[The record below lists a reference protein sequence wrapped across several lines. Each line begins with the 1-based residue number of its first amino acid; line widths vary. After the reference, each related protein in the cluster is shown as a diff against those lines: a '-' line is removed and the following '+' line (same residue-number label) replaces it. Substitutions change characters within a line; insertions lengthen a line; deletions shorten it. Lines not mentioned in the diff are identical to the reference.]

1 MSHGD
6 DRGSHT
12 LQKEN
17 ALNTTARILLV
28 GLGMAWACLPSS
40 AAAAPWS
47 IPRTWLSA
55 PMVRQADGDEERDL
69 HAEARDLLDRA
80 RQAMKDGDLDVADKL
95 VREAE
100 KLDVSYN
107 PLHLGDTPKKAR
119 RDVERLKKRKSGQ
132 KETLADR
139 FKFFGKDEEEASE
152 EVEDPFATA
161 VPQDEQAEEPT
172 ASPRAAAPKS
182 QPAPALDEPFS
193 SAPADQ
199 RLPRTAATSPEQTR
213 AKKLLFDARRAMA
226 YGDMNRAK
234 ALTEQAAAMK
244 LTYELT
250 DDSPAKLQ
258 STWTRLSELQERDP
272 NSRNT
277 EAYRREYST
286 LLLEQAE
293 AMLQWRDLEEAE
305 RLCNVASQQ
314 QVNYGPFD
322 VKPDTL
328 MQRITSA
335 RTGKEAPGGLV
346 GVTGEPPKL
355 QPIGAGTPLAGEQPN
370 KQQVAELMRQSRV
383 ALQANDLE
391 AAERLAVQAE
401 GVRLP
406 ENTFAQG
413 EDQPWMLRL
422 DIQKARMEKAR
433 GNAAPA
439 VYDSTLDGTR
449 NVAVQATSPFDE
461 TSPTLAPDA
470 LPDTEPSGT
479 SLPTPPGEGPGFALF
494 QQGEE
499 ALRARDVPRA
509 AQLFRQAA
517 GYKDEFDPLTWQ
529 RLQDHLQLLSP
540 SATGVAGPGNPAQDA
555 AARQQLAARQV
566 AAELAR
572 LEAESGR
579 LMESDPRRAREMLVT
594 AGQMVENSGV
604 EPAIREQLLRRVQ
617 RTLTQADLYI
627 TNNQGR
633 IELLDSNRDVKGQID
648 REAKVKVEVE
658 QKLAMLVDDFNRKM
672 DEGRFPEAELIAK
685 QAKELAPDE
694 QVVMQI
700 NTQVRQMRRL
710 RNEMDLADLEERGVV
725 DSLTNAK
732 ISSQP
737 FDDNKPF
744 QFGDAKEWELLTA
757 RRRSLDPR
765 TKMRSE
771 KDLEIEKKLK
781 TPVSLSF
788 QAKPLAEVIDY
799 LGKVAQVNVYLNPQG
814 LSDAGATS
822 DTPVTID
829 LKSEISLKSALNLI
843 LEPLDLTYVI
853 KNDVLNIT
861 SHDQKDGSFYPV
873 VYSVADLVIGIPNF
887 VPNSRMG
894 MSGALHDAYG
904 SLGYGGAGGGFA
916 SHSPI
921 SVVAS
926 RDGANAN
933 ATINPAILASMGASE
948 SVHTGA
954 TQSPIGDGPG
964 GIGGGVQPDFDSLI
978 ELITS
983 TIQPTTWTDVG
994 GTGAIQEYANNL
1006 TLVISQTQ
1014 DVHEEIAD
1022 LLEQLRRLQDLQV
1035 TIEVRFITLSDQFFE
1050 RIGVDFDFD
1059 LDDDSD
1065 RPFQTFGISNDDSDG
1080 TGGNPTRDTQD
1091 RDHGPSTTVGL
1102 DPTGNFTSDLDVPFT
1117 QGHFPLAVPQFGGY
1131 APGAGATLGF
1141 AILSDIEARFL
1152 MEAAQGDRRS
1162 NIMQAPKVTLF
1173 NGQQAIVSDTSQ
1185 SPFVISVIPVVGDFA
1200 AAQQPV
1206 IVVLN
1211 EGTHMSVQA
1220 VVSSDRRFVRM
1231 TVVPFFSQIGD
1242 VDTFTFTGESSTTED
1257 SASEGPD
1264 DDTSSRN
1271 NTRTTT
1277 SAGTTVQLPTFSFTT
1292 VTTTVSVPDG
1302 GTVLLGGIKRMNEG
1316 RNEFGVPL
1324 LSKVPYVNRLF
1335 KNVGIGHET
1344 QSLMMMVTP
1353 RIIIQEEEEALL
1365 GVPQTGAAAQP

>member
-1 MSHGD
+1 VSHGD

-47 IPRTWLSA
+47 IPRAWLSA
-55 PMVRQADGDEERDL
+55 PVVRQADGDEERDL

-80 RQAMKDGDLDVADKL
+80 RQAMKDGDLDIADKL

-100 KLDVSYN
+100 ELDVSYN

-139 FKFFGKDEEEASE
+139 FKFFGKDDEEPSEA
-152 EVEDPFATA
+152 VEDPFATA

-172 ASPRAAAPKS
+172 PSPRAATPKS
-182 QPAPALDEPFS
+182 QSAPALDEPFS

-199 RLPRTAATSPEQTR
+199 RLPRTAAASPEQAR

-258 STWTRLSELQERDP
+258 STWTRLNELQQRDA

-277 EAYRREYST
+277 EAYRREYAT
-286 LLLEQAE
+286 LILEQAE
-293 AMLQWRDLEEAE
+293 AMLQWSDLDEAE
-305 RLCNVASQQ
+305 RLCGVASQQ

-328 MQRITSA
+328 MQRITAA
-335 RTGKEAPGGLV
+335 RTGKINVGGLE
-346 GVTGEPPKL
+346 GLTSEPPKL
-355 QPIGAGTPLAGEQPN
+355 LPIGAGTPIAGDPSN
-370 KQQVAELMRQSRV
+370 KQQVADLMRQSRA

-391 AAERLAVQAE
+391 TAERLAVQAE

-406 ENTFAQG
+406 ENAFAPG

-422 DIQKARMEKAR
+422 DVQKARMEKAR
-433 GNAAPA
+433 NVAAPA
-439 VYDSTLDGTR
+439 VYDSTADGTR

-461 TSPTLAPDA
+461 ATPTLAPDA
-470 LPDTEPSGT
+470 LPGTEPSGVN
-479 SLPTPPGEGPGFALF
+479 LPTPPGEGPGFALF

-540 SATGVAGPGNPAQDA
+540 SGPGVAGPGNPGQDA

-579 LMESDPRRAREMLVT
+579 LMESDPRRAREVLVT

-617 RTLTQADLYI
+617 RSMTQADQYI

-633 IELLDSNRDVKGQID
+633 IELLDQNREVKGQID

-658 QKLAMLVDDFNRKM
+658 QKLATLVNDFNRLM
-672 DEGRFPEAELIAK
+672 DEGRYPEAELVAK

-710 RNEMDLADLEERGVV
+710 RTEMDLSDLNERGFV
-725 DSLTNAK
+725 DATTNIRRDAA
-732 ISSQP
+732 P
-737 FDDNKPF
+737 FDDEKPF
-744 QFGDAKEWELLTA
+744 RFGDAKEWAELSA

-814 LSDAGATS
+814 LADAGATS

-894 MSGALHDAYG
+894 LAGALHDAHG
-904 SLGYGGAGGGFA
+904 TLGYGGGGAFGG
-916 SHSPI
+916 HNPI

-933 ATINPAILASMGASE
+933 TAINPAILASMGASE
-948 SVHTGA
+948 SMHTGT
-954 TQSPIGDGPG
+954 TQSPTSGGPG

-978 ELITS
+978 DLITS

-994 GTGAIQEYANNL
+994 GTGAIQEYENNL

-1059 LDDDSD
+1059 LDDDGD
-1065 RPFQTFGISNDDSDG
+1065 RPFQTFGISNDDADG

-1091 RDHGPSTTVGL
+1091 RDHGPTTTVGL

-1162 NIMQAPKVTLF
+1162 NILQAPKVTLF
-1173 NGQQAIVSDTSQ
+1173 NGQQAFVSDTSQ

-1242 VDTFTFTGESSTTED
+1242 VDTFTFTGETSTTED

-1264 DDTSSRN
+1264 DDTTSRN

>member
-1 MSHGD
+1 
-6 DRGSHT
+6 
-12 LQKEN
+12 
-17 ALNTTARILLV
+17 LNTTARILLV
-28 GLGMAWACLPSS
+28 GLGTACACPPSF
-40 AAAAPWS
+40 AATAPWS
-47 IPRTWLSA
+47 PPQSWLSA
-55 PMVRQADGDEERDL
+55 SVVRQADGDDERDP
-69 HAEARDLLDRA
+69 HEEARDLLDRA

-95 VREAE
+95 VGEAE
-100 KLDVSYN
+100 ALDVSYN

-119 RDVERLKKRKSGQ
+119 RDLEKLKKRKSGQ

-139 FKFFGKDEEEASE
+139 FKFFGKDDADASE
-152 EVEDPFATA
+152 EVENPFDTVAPQEEAASRRAAT
-161 VPQDEQAEEPT
+161 
-172 ASPRAAAPKS
+172 PRAS
-182 QPAPALDEPFS
+182 QPAPQLDDPFAG
-193 SAPADQ
+193 APAQD
-199 RLPRTAATSPEQTR
+199 RLPTAAKVTPEQAR
-213 AKKLLFDARRAMA
+213 ARKLLFDARKAMA
-226 YGDMNRAK
+226 YGDLERAK
-234 ALTEQAAAMK
+234 TLADQAAGLK
-244 LTYELT
+244 LEYELS
-250 DDSPAKLQ
+250 DDSPAKVQ
-258 STWTRLSELQERDP
+258 ATWSRLTELQQRDP
-272 NSRNT
+272 ATRST
-277 EAYRREYST
+277 EAYRREYSA

-293 AMLQWRDLEEAE
+293 AMLQWNELDEAE

-314 QVNYGPFD
+314 RVNYGPFD

-328 MQRITSA
+328 LQRITAA
-335 RTGKEAPGGLV
+335 RTGKSAPGGLV
-346 GVTGEPPKL
+346 GLTGEPPKL
-355 QPIGAGTPLAGEQPN
+355 QPVGGDAN
-370 KQQVAELMRQSRV
+370 SDKQQAVDLMRQSRA
-383 ALQANDLE
+383 ALAANDLE
-391 AAERLAVQAE
+391 TAERLAVQAE
-401 GVRLP
+401 SLRLP
-406 ENTFAQG
+406 ENTFAQS
-413 EDQPWMLRL
+413 EDRPWMLRL

-433 GNAAPA
+433 GQASPA
-439 VYDSTLDGTR
+439 VYDAANDTSK

-461 TSPTLAPDA
+461 PQPAAAPSA
-470 LPDTEPSGT
+470 LPDTAPSGT
-479 SLPTPPGEGPGFALF
+479 SLPTPPGEGPGYALF

-499 ALRARDVPRA
+499 ALRSRDVPRA
-509 AQLFRQAA
+509 AQLFREAA
-517 GYKDEFDPLTWQ
+517 AHKDEFDPLTWQ

-540 SATGVAGPGNPAQDA
+540 AGAAGPAGPPNDAQRA
-555 AARQQLAARQV
+555 QLAARQV

-572 LEAESGR
+572 LEAESAR
-579 LMESDPRRAREMLVT
+579 LMETDPRRGREVLVT

-617 RTLTQADLYI
+617 RSLTQADQYI
-627 TNNQGR
+627 ANNQGR
-633 IELLDSNRDVKGQID
+633 IELMDQNREVQGQID
-648 REAKVKVEVE
+648 REAKLKVEVE
-658 QKLAMLVDDFNRKM
+658 QKLATLVNDFNRLM
-672 DEGRFPEAELIAK
+672 EEQRFAEAELLAK

-694 QVVMQI
+694 PVVVQI
-700 NTQVRQMRRL
+700 NTQVRMMRRY
-710 RNEMDLADLEERGVV
+710 RTEMDLADLNEQGVV
-725 DSLTNAK
+725 TSLTNIRRDAAGY
-732 ISSQP
+732 
-737 FDDNKPF
+737 DDEKPF
-744 QFGDAKEWELLTA
+744 QFGDAKEWVDLTA
-757 RRRSLDPR
+757 RRKSLDPR
-765 TKMRSE
+765 TRLRSE

-788 QAKPLAEVIDY
+788 RQQPLAEVIDY
-799 LGKVAQVNVYLNPQG
+799 LGKVAQINVYLNPQG
-814 LSDAGATS
+814 LADAGVTS

-829 LKSEISLKSALNLI
+829 LKDEISLKSALNLV
-843 LEPLDLTYVI
+843 LEPLGLTYVV
-853 KNDVLNIT
+853 KNEVLNIT
-861 SHDQKDGSFYPV
+861 SEDQKDGALYKV
-873 VYSVADLVIGIPNF
+873 VYNVADLVIGIPNF

-894 MSGALHDAYG
+894 LAGALHDAHG
-904 SLGYGGAGGGFA
+904 TLGYGGVGGFGG
-916 SHSPI
+916 HNPI

-926 RDGANAN
+926 RDGGSANA
-933 ATINPAILASMGASE
+933 AINPAILAQ
-948 SVHTGA
+948 TGA
-954 TQSPIGDGPG
+954 TESLHTGTTQSPSSNGPG

-994 GTGAIQEYANNL
+994 GTGAIQEYENNL

-1014 DVHEEIAD
+1014 DVHDEIAD

-1059 LDDDSD
+1059 LDDDID
-1065 RPFQTFGISNDDSDG
+1065 GPFQVFGEPNDDADG

-1091 RDHGPSTTVGL
+1091 RDHGPTNTVGL
-1102 DPTGNFTSDLDVPFT
+1102 DPTGNFTSDLDVPFA

-1162 NIMQAPKVTLF
+1162 NILQAPKVTLF
-1173 NGQQAIVSDTSQ
+1173 NGQQAFVSDTSQ

-1242 VDTFTFTGESSTTED
+1242 VDTFTFTGETSTTED

-1264 DDTSSRN
+1264 DATTGRANS
-1271 NTRTTT
+1271 RTTT
-1277 SAGTTVQLPTFSFTT
+1277 TAGTTVQLPTFSFTT

-1365 GVPQTGAAAQP
+1365 GVPQAGAAAQP